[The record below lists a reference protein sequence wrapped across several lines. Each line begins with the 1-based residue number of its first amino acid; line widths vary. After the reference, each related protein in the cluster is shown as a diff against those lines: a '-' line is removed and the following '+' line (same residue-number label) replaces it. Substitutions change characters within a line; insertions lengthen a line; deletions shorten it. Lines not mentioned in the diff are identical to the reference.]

1 MLPKG
6 LRLGLAAVPV
16 AWLVLLSV
24 VTLRVAQQGKRD
36 EARRADAILILGAA
50 EYHGRPSPV
59 LRARLDHGLQ
69 LYQRGLAPRIITT
82 GGAGGDPLFTEG
94 EVGRDYLIRRGVPP
108 EKIIVEDEG
117 GSTAHSIAAT
127 GEILRRMNLA
137 SCVVVTDWYHV
148 YRAKRM
154 LQRRGITAYGSPRSS
169 ATGHNTAYDWWLCVR
184 QASAYLLWRAGVAI

>member
-1 MLPKG
+1 MVWKG
-6 LRLGLAAVPV
+6 LRLGLVAVP
-16 AWLVLLSV
+16 AACLVLLTV
-24 VTLRVAQQGKRD
+24 MTLRVAQQGNVD

-59 LRARLDHGLQ
+59 LRARLDHGLA
-69 LYQRGLAPRIITT
+69 LFQRGLAPRIITT

-94 EVGRDYLIRRGVPP
+94 EVGRYYLIRRGVPP
-108 EKIIVEDEG
+108 ENIIVEDEG
-117 GSTAHSIAAT
+117 SSTAHSIAAT
-127 GEILRRMNLA
+127 GEILRRMNLR

-154 LQRRGITAYGSPRSS
+154 LQRSGITAYGSPRAGGSERNS
-169 ATGHNTAYDWWLCVR
+169 AYAWWLCAR

>member
-1 MLPKG
+1 
-6 LRLGLAAVPV
+6 
-16 AWLVLLSV
+16 
-24 VTLRVAQQGKRD
+24 
-36 EARRADAILILGAA
+36 
-50 EYHGRPSPV
+50 
-59 LRARLDHGLQ
+59 
-69 LYQRGLAPRIITT
+69 RIITT

-154 LQRRGITAYGSPRSS
+154 LQRSGITAYGSPRSS
-169 ATGHNTAYDWWLCVR
+169 GNGHNNPYDWWLCVR

>member
-1 MLPKG
+1 MVWKG
-6 LRLGLAAVPV
+6 LRLGVAAIPV
-16 AWLVLLSV
+16 ACLALLGV
-24 VTLRVAQQGKRD
+24 VTLRVAQQGRVD

-59 LRARLDHGLQ
+59 LRARLDHGLA
-69 LYQRGLAPRIITT
+69 LFQRGFAPRIITT
-82 GGAGGDPLFTEG
+82 GGAGGDPVFTEG

-108 EKIIVEDEG
+108 ENIIVEDEG
-117 GSTAHSIAAT
+117 SSTAHSIAAT
-127 GEILRRMNLA
+127 GEILRRMDLH

-154 LQRRGITAYGSPRSS
+154 LQRSGITAYGSPRAGGNGRNS
-169 ATGHNTAYDWWLCVR
+169 TYDWWLCVR